1 MAGTTKNITDS
12 SDASGQ
18 NLDLLCRPIKKSAG
32 RLGPFARIRIVLNFW
47 HIHIF
52 SAVKMTYNRDNPF
65 TARLKFRRRLNGQA
79 SDKNVQHI
87 VFDMS
92 NSDISYKC
100 GDSIAV
106 FPKNNGSKTAE
117 ILSLLKID
125 PETQIKLPFLGE
137 KISISSALGEYLCIT
152 NLSEQF
158 WKWLAEIETNS
169 AMGAFIS
176 DKILHSDPECQVL
189 AKSYSLLEILKKFD
203 GRCEVEP
210 DELVSKLRRLT
221 PRLYS
226 IASSPLVDRNEIHV
240 VVGVV
245 SYANAIGNKRN
256 GIASNYL
263 AHDASIGEGIRV
275 FVVKSMFALP
285 ANAESNIIMVGP
297 GTGIAP
303 FIGFLQERRYM
314 MDRGDKIGA
323 SWLFF
328 GDRNRTTDFL
338 FEEELQTFKNS
349 GILTNLDLAF
359 SRDQENKIYVQDR
372 IWEHRKELWSWISN
386 GAHVYVCG
394 NASKM
399 AVDVENTLK
408 KIAMELGNFA
418 EDEAN
423 GFLKSLKDNRRYQRD
438 VY

>member
-1 MAGTTKNITDS
+1 
-12 SDASGQ
+12 
-18 NLDLLCRPIKKSAG
+18 
-32 RLGPFARIRIVLNFW
+32 
-47 HIHIF
+47 
-52 SAVKMTYNRDNPF
+52 MTYNRDNPF
-65 TARLKFRRRLNGQA
+65 TARLKFRRRLNDQA

-106 FPKNNGSKTAE
+106 FPKNNGSETAE
-117 ILSLLKID
+117 ILRFLKID
-125 PETQIKLPFLGE
+125 PETQVKLSFLGE

-176 DKILHSDPECQVL
+176 DKILRSDPECQVL

-203 GRCEVEP
+203 GHCEVEP

-226 IASSPLVDRNEIHV
+226 IASSPLVDRNEIRV

-245 SYANAIGNKRN
+245 SYTNAIGNKRN

-303 FIGFLQERRYM
+303 FRGFLQERQCM
-314 MDRGDKIGA
+314 AAKGDKVGK

-328 GDRNRTTDFL
+328 GDRNRATDFL

-349 GILTNLDLAF
+349 GALTNLDLAF

-386 GAHVYVCG
+386 GAYVYLCG

-399 AVDVENTLK
+399 AVDVENILK

-423 GFLKSLKDNRRYQRD
+423 VFLKSLKDSRRYQRD

>member
-1 MAGTTKNITDS
+1 
-12 SDASGQ
+12 
-18 NLDLLCRPIKKSAG
+18 
-32 RLGPFARIRIVLNFW
+32 
-47 HIHIF
+47 
-52 SAVKMTYNRDNPF
+52 MTYNRDNPF
-65 TARLKFRRRLNGQA
+65 LAPLKFRRRLNGQA
-79 SDKNVQHI
+79 SDKNVQHLI
-87 VFDMS
+87 FDVS
-92 NSDISYKC
+92 NGGISYKC

-106 FPKNNGSKTAE
+106 LPKNNESDVAE
-117 ILSLLKID
+117 ILHLLKIA
-125 PETQIKLPFLGE
+125 PETQVKLPFLGG
-137 KISISSALGEYLCIT
+137 KIPIFSALGEYLCIT
-152 NLSEQF
+152 NLSDQF
-158 WKWLAEIETNS
+158 WKWLGEIETNS
-169 AMGAFIS
+169 DMGSFIG
-176 DKILHSDPECQVL
+176 DKILRPDPECQVL

-203 GRCEVEP
+203 GHCKVEP
-210 DELVSKLRRLT
+210 DELVSKLRRLM

-226 IASSPLVDRNEIHV
+226 IASSPLANPNEIHI

-245 SYANAIGNKRN
+245 SYTNATGNKRN

-263 AHDASIGEGIRV
+263 ANDANIGEGVRV

-285 ANAESNIIMVGP
+285 TNAESNIIMVGP

-303 FIGFLQERRYM
+303 FRGFLQERQCVA
-314 MDRGDKIGA
+314 DKGGKVGK

-328 GDRNRTTDFL
+328 GDRNHGTTFL
-338 FEEELQTFKNS
+338 FEEELQTFKDS

-386 GAHVYVCG
+386 GAHVYICG

-408 KIAMELGNFA
+408 KIAMELGNFT
-418 EDEAN
+418 EDETN
-423 GFLKSLKDNRRYQRD
+423 GFFKLLKDNRHYQKD

>member
-1 MAGTTKNITDS
+1 ME
-12 SDASGQ
+12 
-18 NLDLLCRPIKKSAG
+18 
-32 RLGPFARIRIVLNFW
+32 
-47 HIHIF
+47 
-52 SAVKMTYNRDNPF
+52 MTYNRDNPF
-65 TARLKFRRRLNGQA
+65 TAPLKFRRRLNNPA
-79 SDKNVQHI
+79 SDKNVQHL
-87 VFDMS
+87 VFDVS

-106 FPKNNGSKTAE
+106 FPKNNENETTE
-117 ILSLLKID
+117 ILHLLKIAS
-125 PETQIKLPFLGE
+125 ETQVKLPFRGE
-137 KISISSALGEYLCIT
+137 KISIFSALREYLCIT
-152 NLSEQF
+152 NLSDQF
-158 WKWLAEIETNS
+158 WKWLGEIETGS
-169 AMGAFIS
+169 DMGSFIN

-203 GRCEVEP
+203 GHCKVEP
-210 DELVSKLRRLT
+210 SELVSKLRRLM

-226 IASSPLVDRNEIHV
+226 IASSPLVDQNEIHI

-245 SYANAIGNKRN
+245 SYTNAIGNKRN

-263 AHDASIGEGIRV
+263 TNNANIGEGIKV
-275 FVVKSMFALP
+275 FVVNSMFALP
-285 ANAESNIIMVGP
+285 INTKSNIIMVGP

-303 FIGFLQERRYM
+303 FRGFLQERQCM
-314 MDRGDKIGA
+314 VNKGDKVGK

-328 GDRNRTTDFL
+328 GDRNQAMDFL

-349 GILTNLDLAF
+349 GILTNLNLAF

-372 IWEHRKELWSWISN
+372 IWERRKELWSWISD
-386 GAHVYVCG
+386 GAYVYICG

-408 KIAMELGNFA
+408 KIAMELGNFS
-418 EDEAN
+418 EDETN
-423 GFLKSLKDNRRYQRD
+423 VFFKSLKDNRRYQKD

>member
-1 MAGTTKNITDS
+1 M
-12 SDASGQ
+12 
-18 NLDLLCRPIKKSAG
+18 
-32 RLGPFARIRIVLNFW
+32 
-47 HIHIF
+47 
-52 SAVKMTYNRDNPF
+52 KMTYNRDNPF
-65 TARLKFRRRLNGQA
+65 TARLKFRRRLNDQA

-106 FPKNNGSKTAE
+106 FPKNNGSETAE
-117 ILSLLKID
+117 ILRFLKID
-125 PETQIKLPFLGE
+125 PETQVKLSFLGE

-176 DKILHSDPECQVL
+176 DKILRSDPECQVL

-203 GRCEVEP
+203 GHCEVEP

-226 IASSPLVDRNEIHV
+226 IASSPLVDRNEIRV

-245 SYANAIGNKRN
+245 SYTNAIGNKRN

-303 FIGFLQERRYM
+303 FRGFLQERQCM
-314 MDRGDKIGA
+314 AAKGDKVGK

-328 GDRNRTTDFL
+328 GDRNRATDFL

-349 GILTNLDLAF
+349 GALTNLDLAF

-386 GAHVYVCG
+386 GAYVYLCG

-399 AVDVENTLK
+399 AVDVENILK

-423 GFLKSLKDNRRYQRD
+423 VFLKSLKDSRRYQRD

>member
-1 MAGTTKNITDS
+1 
-12 SDASGQ
+12 
-18 NLDLLCRPIKKSAG
+18 
-32 RLGPFARIRIVLNFW
+32 
-47 HIHIF
+47 
-52 SAVKMTYNRDNPF
+52 MTYNRDNPF
-65 TARLKFRRRLNGQA
+65 TAHLKFRRRLNGQA
-79 SDKNVQHI
+79 SDKDVQHL
-87 VFDMS
+87 VFDVS
-92 NSDISYKC
+92 NGNVSYKC

-106 FPKNNGSKTAE
+106 FPKNNGNETAE
-117 ILSLLKID
+117 ILRLLKIT
-125 PETQIKLPFLGE
+125 PETQVKLPFLGE
-137 KISISSALGEYLCIT
+137 KISIFSALREYLCIT
-152 NLSEQF
+152 NLPDQF
-158 WKWLAEIETNS
+158 WRWLAEIGTNS
-169 AMGAFIS
+169 GMGSFING
-176 DKILHSDPECQVL
+176 KILRSDPECQVL

-203 GRCEVEP
+203 GHCKVEP
-210 DELVSKLRRLT
+210 GELATKLRRLT

-226 IASSPLVDRNEIHV
+226 IASSPIANRNEIHI

-245 SYANAIGNKRN
+245 SYTNAIGNKRN

-263 AHDASIGEGIRV
+263 AHDANIGEDIRI

-285 ANAESNIIMVGP
+285 TNAESNIIMVGP

-303 FIGFLQERRYM
+303 FRGFLQERQWVV
-314 MDRGDKIGA
+314 DKGGKVGK

-328 GDRNRTTDFL
+328 GDRNRATDFL
-338 FEEELQTFKNS
+338 FEEELQSFKDS

-372 IWEHRKELWSWISN
+372 IWERRKELWSWISD
-386 GAHVYVCG
+386 GAYVYVCG

-408 KIAMELGNFA
+408 KVAMELGNFT

-423 GFLKSLKDNRRYQRD
+423 GFFKLLKDGRRYQKD